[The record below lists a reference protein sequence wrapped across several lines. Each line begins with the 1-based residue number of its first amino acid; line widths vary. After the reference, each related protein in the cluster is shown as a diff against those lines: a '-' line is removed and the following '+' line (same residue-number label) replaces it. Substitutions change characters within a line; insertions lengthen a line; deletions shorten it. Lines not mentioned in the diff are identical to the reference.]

1 MESDLRINPTE
12 GLRMKS
18 AQQPSTSSF
27 LDKAILVK
35 LKLKA
40 MRAGVWFRAL
50 PRIDRVLVDLT
61 IQVADTIR
69 SPHLARSILSI
80 AGKLEGLLE
89 SRLQRAVREIGL
101 PLAQKLS
108 MFAQKWG
115 NKTAKE
121 WETDEGYARYW
132 AAMRINSRF

>member
-1 MESDLRINPTE
+1 MFKTAQHSSNP
-12 GLRMKS
+12 
-18 AQQPSTSSF
+18 SF
-27 LDKAILVK
+27 LDKATLVK

-89 SRLQRAVREIGL
+89 SKLQRAIREIGL
-101 PLAQKLS
+101 PLALKLS
-108 MFAQKWG
+108 AFAQNWG
-115 NKTAKE
+115 NKTAKF
-121 WETDEGYARYW
+121 WENDEGFARYW
-132 AAMRINSRF
+132 AAMKLNDRFKG

>member
-1 MESDLRINPTE
+1 
-12 GLRMKS
+12 MKS
-18 AQQPSTSSF
+18 APQNSITNF
-27 LDKAILVK
+27 LDRATLVK

-61 IQVADTIR
+61 IQVAETIR

-80 AGKLEGLLE
+80 VGKLEGLLE

-101 PLAQKLS
+101 PLARKLS
-108 MFAQKWG
+108 MFAQSWG

-121 WETDEGYARYW
+121 WEIDEGYARYW
-132 AAMRINSRF
+132 AAMKINSRF